1 METSKENIEFCFNKW
16 KEFLNS
22 GDTNA
27 IASIDADLRNYI
39 NSTHDRLKENWDLD
53 EASKFIHIFENY
65 ILPQMGIENDGRLP
79 DYTEFIKISPK
90 LFAELSSPDAVCI
103 QDKEIDDVLMT
114 YGQVIR
120 GALLKNITHTCKTFS
135 KWGDDF
141 NQSETFTMYL
151 DISKLTILEADRL
164 ELIFHDKDAVKKMF
178 DEILIA
184 TFFGDI
190 AKQWETHFSLES
202 IYDVTTTHE
211 AGLPYLKVVV
221 KGNLFYSYGFIKKY
235 LELAEQSE

>member
-22 GDTNA
+22 GDANA
-27 IASIDADLRNYI
+27 IASIDVDLRNYI

-65 ILPQMGIENDGRLP
+65 ILPQMGIESDGRLP

-90 LFAELSSPDAVCI
+90 LFAELSSPDVMTI
-103 QDKEIDDVLMT
+103 NDTDINNVLVN

-120 GALLKNITHTCKTFS
+120 GALLKNITETCRCFS
-135 KWGDDF
+135 MWGDDF
-141 NQSETFTMYL
+141 TKSETFTMYL
-151 DISKLTILEADRL
+151 DISKLTILEAKRL
-164 ELIFHDKDAVKKMF
+164 EETFSDTDAVKKIF

-202 IYDVTTTHE
+202 IHDVTTTHE